1 MIKERK
7 AKKTK
12 KAKSS
17 GSSIMQQGKLMPW
30 IFVLPSLIIIFIYIA
45 YPTIYTGYLSLRNKD
60 TTEWAFAAC
69 RDGEAC
75 WGILENYRYVFSS
88 DVMLRAFRN
97 NALWLLIMVPGVT
110 AMGLLIAVLV
120 DRVPYEN
127 LAKAIIFTPMA
138 ISFVGAGVIWGF
150 IYDYPVNPDNPEIPI
165 IGLLN
170 AVLVNLGQKPIPWLS
185 SPPIINNLALM
196 VVGIWLYTGFSMTIL
211 SAAIKSVPS
220 DLLEAARIDGANE
233 WNVFWNIM
241 VPIILPTITVV
252 LTTMTIFTLKLF
264 DVIYVMTG
272 GNFETN
278 VVAVRMYQEMYVNF
292 EAGRSAAIAV
302 VLLFMIIPVLIYNIR
317 RFQEQE
323 AIR

>member
-1 MIKERK
+1 MSTRK
-7 AKKTK
+7 RKK
-12 KAKSS
+12 KSG
-17 GSSIMQQGKLMPW
+17 GSSIMDQGGLMPW
-30 IFVLPSLIIIFIYIA
+30 IFVLPALLIIFIYIA
-45 YPTIYTGYLSLRNKD
+45 YPTLYTMYLSLQNAD
-60 TTEWAFAAC
+60 SSDWATAAC
-69 RDGEAC
+69 REGQAC
-75 WGILENYRYVFSS
+75 WGIFENYRFVLTS

-97 NALWLLIMVPGVT
+97 NALWLLVMVTGVT
-110 AMGLLIAVLV
+110 ALGLLISVLF

-127 LAKAIIFTPMA
+127 LAKAIVFMPMA
-138 ISFVGAGVIWGF
+138 ISFVGAGVIWKF
-150 IYDYPVNPDNPEIPI
+150 VYNFPVNPDNPNAPI

-170 AVLVNLGQKPIPWLS
+170 AILVGLGRKPVPFLS
-185 SPPIINNLALM
+185 SPPITNNLALI

-211 SAAIKSVPS
+211 SAAIKGVPRE
-220 DLLEAARIDGANE
+220 LLEAARIDGANE
-233 WNVFWNIM
+233 WKVFWRIM
-241 VPIILPTITVV
+241 FPVILPTVTVV
-252 LTTMTIFTLKLF
+252 LTTMTIFSLKLF

-302 VLLFMIIPVLIYNIR
+302 VLLIMIIPVLIYNIR

>member
-1 MIKERK
+1 MND
-7 AKKTK
+7 K
-12 KAKSS
+12 KAKRKKKAKAS
-17 GSSIMQQGKLMPW
+17 GSSVMQQGKLMPW
-30 IFVLPSLIIIFIYIA
+30 LFVIPALVIIFIYIA

-60 TTEWAFAAC
+60 STEWAMAAC
-69 RDGEAC
+69 REGEAC
-75 WGILENYRYVFSS
+75 WGVLENYRYVFTS

-110 AMGLLIAVLV
+110 AMGLLISVLV
-120 DRVPYEN
+120 DRVKYES
-127 LAKAIIFTPMA
+127 LAKAIIFMPMA
-138 ISFVGAGVIWGF
+138 ISFVGAGVIWSF
-150 IYDYPVNPDNPEIPI
+150 VYDYPVNPNDPEIPI

-170 AVLVNLGQKPIPWLS
+170 AILVGLGQKPVPWLS

-211 SAAIKSVPS
+211 SAAIKGVPS
-220 DLLEAARIDGANE
+220 ELLEAARIDGANE
-233 WNVFWNIM
+233 WRVFWRIM

-302 VLLFMIIPVLIYNIR
+302 VLLIMIVPVLIYNIQ

-323 AIR
+323 AMR

>member
-1 MIKERK
+1 MN
-7 AKKTK
+7 
-12 KAKSS
+12 
-17 GSSIMQQGKLMPW
+17 QGGLMPW
-30 IFVLPSLIIIFIYIA
+30 LFVLPALVIIFIYIA
-45 YPTIYTGYLSLRNKD
+45 YPTLYTAFLSLRNSD
-60 TTEWAFAAC
+60 NTAWATAAC
-69 RDGEAC
+69 REGQAC
-75 WGILENYRYVFSS
+75 WGVLENYRYVFTS

-97 NALWLLIMVPGVT
+97 NLLWLLVMVPGVT
-110 AMGLLIAVLV
+110 IGGLVIATLV
-120 DRVPYEN
+120 DRVKYES

-150 IYDYPVNPDNPEIPI
+150 VYDYPVNPNDPSIPV

-170 AVLVNLGQKPIPWLS
+170 AILVGLGQDPVPWLS
-185 SPPIINNLALM
+185 TPPLINNFALIA
-196 VVGIWLYTGFSMTIL
+196 VGIWLYTGFSMTIL
-211 SAAIKSVPS
+211 SAAIKGVPAE
-220 DLLEAARIDGANE
+220 LLEAARIDGANE
-233 WNVFWNIM
+233 WQVFFRIM

-272 GNFETN
+272 GNFGTN

-292 EAGRSAAIAV
+292 ETGRSASIAV
-302 VLLFMIIPVLIYNIR
+302 VLLIMIIPVLIYNIR

>member
-1 MIKERK
+1 MNDRK
-7 AKKTK
+7 AKKAK
-12 KAKSS
+12 KAKPTR
-17 GSSIMQQGKLMPW
+17 SSIMNQGGLMPW
-30 IFVLPSLIIIFIYIA
+30 LFIIPSLIIIFIYIA
-45 YPTIYTGYLSLRNKD
+45 YPTIYTGYLSLRSKD
-60 TTEWAFAAC
+60 STEWAIAAC
-69 RDGEAC
+69 REGETC
-75 WGILENYRYVFSS
+75 WGIFENYRYVFTS
-88 DVMLRAFRN
+88 DVILRALRN
-97 NALWLLIMVPGVT
+97 NVLWLLIMVPGVT
-110 AMGLLIAVLV
+110 AAGLVIAVLA
-120 DRVPYEN
+120 DRVRYEN
-127 LAKAIIFTPMA
+127 LAKAIIFAPMA

-150 IYDYPVNPDNPEIPI
+150 VYDYPVNPNDPGIPI

-170 AVLVNLGQKPIPWLS
+170 AILVGLGQKPIPWLS

-211 SAAIKSVPS
+211 SAAIKGVPS
-220 DLLEAARIDGANE
+220 ELLEAARIDGANE
-233 WNVFWNIM
+233 WHVFWKIM

-272 GNFETN
+272 GNFGTN
-278 VVAVRMYQEMYVNF
+278 VIAVRMYQEMYVNF

-302 VLLFMIIPVLIYNIR
+302 VLLFMIVPVLIYNIR

>member
-1 MIKERK
+1 MNDRKIKK
-7 AKKTK
+7 AK

-17 GSSIMQQGKLMPW
+17 GSSIMNQGGLMPW
-30 IFVLPSLIIIFIYIA
+30 LFVIPALAIIFIYIA

-60 TTEWAFAAC
+60 TTEWATAAC
-69 RDGEAC
+69 REGEAC
-75 WGILENYRYVFSS
+75 WGILENYRYVFTS

-97 NALWLLIMVPGVT
+97 NILWLLIMVPGVT
-110 AMGLLIAVLV
+110 AMGLVIAVLA
-120 DRVPYEN
+120 DKVPYEN

-150 IYDYPVNPDNPEIPI
+150 VYDYPVNPNDPSIPI

-170 AVLVNLGQKPIPWLS
+170 AILVGLGQKPIPWLS

-211 SAAIKSVPS
+211 SAAIKGVPS
-220 DLLEAARIDGANE
+220 ELLEAARIDGATE
-233 WNVFWNIM
+233 WHVFWKIM

-272 GNFETN
+272 GNFGTN

-302 VLLFMIIPVLIYNIR
+302 VLLIMIIPVLVYNIR
-317 RFQEQE
+317 RFQQQE

>member
-1 MIKERK
+1 MRTRK
-7 AKKTK
+7 RK
-12 KAKSS
+12 KAKNT
-17 GSSIMQQGKLMPW
+17 GGASIMNQGGLMPW
-30 IFVLPSLIIIFIYIA
+30 LFVLPSLLIIFIYIA
-45 YPTIYTGYLSLRNKD
+45 YPTLYTMYLSLKNSD
-60 TTEWAFAAC
+60 STDWATAAC
-69 RDGEAC
+69 REGQAC
-75 WGILENYRYVFSS
+75 WGIFENYRFVFTS

-97 NALWLLIMVPGVT
+97 NAMWLIFMVTGVT
-110 AMGLLIAVLV
+110 ALGLLIAVLV
-120 DRVPYEN
+120 DRVRYEN
-127 LAKAIIFTPMA
+127 LAKAIIFMPMA

-150 IYDYPVNPDNPEIPI
+150 VYDFPVNPDNPNVPI

-170 AVLVNLGQKPIPWLS
+170 AAIVSLGGKPIPFLS
-185 SPPIINNLALM
+185 SPPIINNLSLI

-211 SAAIKSVPS
+211 SAAIKGVPGE
-220 DLLEAARIDGANE
+220 LLEAARIDGASE
-233 WNVFWNIM
+233 WKVFWKIM
-241 VPIILPTITVV
+241 FPVVLPTITVV

-302 VLLFMIIPVLIYNIR
+302 VLLVMIIPVLVYNIR

>member
-1 MIKERK
+1 MNDRK
-7 AKKTK
+7 SKKAQ

-17 GSSIMQQGKLMPW
+17 GSSIMNQGQLMPW
-30 IFVLPSLIIIFIYIA
+30 LFVIPALVIIFIYVA

-60 TTEWAFAAC
+60 STEWAMAAC
-69 RDGEAC
+69 REGEAC
-75 WGILENYRYVFSS
+75 WGVLENYRYVFTS

-97 NALWLLIMVPGVT
+97 NILWLLIMVPGVT
-110 AMGLLIAVLV
+110 AMGLMIAVLA
-120 DRVPYEN
+120 DKVPYEN

-150 IYDYPVNPDNPEIPI
+150 VYDYPVNPNDPSIPI

-170 AVLVNLGQKPIPWLS
+170 AILVGLGQKPVPWLS
-185 SPPIINNLALM
+185 SPPLINNLALI

-211 SAAIKSVPS
+211 SAAIKGVPS
-220 DLLEAARIDGANE
+220 ELLEAARIDGATE
-233 WNVFWNIM
+233 WHVFWKIM

-272 GNFETN
+272 GNFGTN

-302 VLLFMIIPVLIYNIR
+302 VLLIMIVPVLIYNIR
-317 RFQEQE
+317 RFQQQE